1 MKTYHQKTFTTGEFA
16 KLLDI
21 NKDTLLY
28 YDKIDLF
35 KPAGIHSNGYR
46 YYTFEQFDQFMA
58 IHSLRQVELPI
69 KELKTYFEAP
79 TIHSLQQLAMK
90 KSKQLALELKKLQ
103 DIQFF
108 LQRVVELTNEMKDIP
123 FGEVLFKQLPEESI
137 VYSEEKLDWSL
148 SIEDLYQ
155 RSSQFLKELG
165 VKSTAAHGTVYAK
178 EQLFQEEDDLH
189 HLFCHVD
196 TSNAKK
202 KPAGLYAIIYH
213 KGPFDFIDD
222 TYTQLINSL
231 ATQNLEMD
239 GDVYEEYLLHSI
251 AALEEEEFVTKIS
264 VKVKQTVTA

>member
-16 KLLDI
+16 KLVDI

-35 KPAGIHSNGYR
+35 KPAGIHTNGYR

-69 KELKTYFEAP
+69 KKLKTYFEAP
-79 TIHSLQQLAMK
+79 TLQSLQQLAMK
-90 KSKQLALELKKLQ
+90 QSEQVELELKKLQ
-103 DIQFF
+103 EIQFF
-108 LQRVVELTNEMKDIP
+108 LQRVVELTNELKGIP
-123 FGEVLFKQLPEESI
+123 FGEVLFKQLPEESV
-137 VYSEEKLDWSL
+137 VYSQEKIDWSL

-165 VKSTAAHGTVYAK
+165 VKSTAAHGIVYAK
-178 EQLFQEEDDLH
+178 EQLFQDQDSLH
-189 HLFCHVD
+189 HLFCRVD

-213 KGPFDFIDD
+213 RGPFDFIDD
-222 TYTQLINSL
+222 TYTQLIDSL
-231 ATQNLEMD
+231 AAQNLAMD

-251 AALEEEEFVTKIS
+251 ATLEEDEFVTKIS
-264 VKVKQTVTA
+264 VKVTEVVSA

>member
-28 YDKIDLF
+28 YDKINLF

-46 YYTFEQFDQFMA
+46 YYTFEQFNQFMA

-79 TIHSLQQLAMK
+79 TIQSLQHLAMRQ
-90 KSKQLALELKKLQ
+90 SEQVALELKKLQ

-108 LQRVVELTNEMKDIP
+108 LQRVVELTNEMKDFP
-123 FGEVLFKQLPEESI
+123 FGEVLFKQLPEESV
-137 VYSEEKLDWSL
+137 VYSKEKLDFSL
-148 SIEDLYQ
+148 SIEYLYQ

-178 EQLFQEEDDLH
+178 EQLFQEEDALH

-196 TSNAKK
+196 TINSKK
-202 KPAGLYAIIYH
+202 KPAGLYAIIYY
-213 KGPFDFIDD
+213 KGSFDFIGN
-222 TYTQLINSL
+222 TYMQLIDSL

-264 VKVKQTVTA
+264 VKVKQIVSA